1 MTLRRQHFKH
11 KSNNK
16 IQADYYIFLVNFS
29 TAIAMAER
37 TSFFQSGRDYE
48 SRYVNH
54 RYLREEKKVLCQ
66 YESVDYFSPHSQIY
80 KVRLAFPMY

>member
-1 MTLRRQHFKH
+1 
-11 KSNNK
+11 
-16 IQADYYIFLVNFS
+16 
-29 TAIAMAER
+29 MAER

-54 RYLREEKKVLCQ
+54 RYLGEEKKVLSK

-80 KVRLAFPMY
+80 KVNVRLDENAPKIV

>member
-1 MTLRRQHFKH
+1 MSKMMYNMIQLGKH
-11 KSNNK
+11 R
-16 IQADYYIFLVNFS
+16 
-29 TAIAMAER
+29 MAER

-54 RYLREEKKVLCQ
+54 RYLGEEKKVLSQ

-80 KVRLAFPMY
+80 KVVA